1 MVRQEVFRGIN
12 AICTWYESSSKTT
25 GMWTLGH
32 GNWFVIL
39 HNFGYGVIVLA
50 TGFLRLGPLS
60 LLLFGAS
67 FELAKK
73 KKKKCKASDYRQ
85 RSLDNIE
92 SASEFLNGEK
102 NTEERAKAQ
111 AR

>member
-1 MVRQEVFRGIN
+1 MHFLLNISIQTVDILRDIMVRQEVFRGIN

-73 KKKKCKASDYRQ
+73 KKKKMQGLRLPA
-85 RSLDNIE
+85 
-92 SASEFLNGEK
+92 
-102 NTEERAKAQ
+102 EEP
-111 AR
+111 